1 MAINSRNE
9 LYVAVND
16 TTTTTPTGVRVFDT
30 VTDRDL
36 IPGPLNVGQLP
47 PIWILFL
54 E

>member
-16 TTTTTPTGVRVFDT
+16 VTTTTPGVRVFDT

-47 PIWILFL
+47 PVWVLFL